1 MTVSRHL
8 EEAAARL
15 REAEIQITR
24 ASELSHSL
32 QNQHVWLEGLTAYC
46 KALADIHTYNNE
58 SIHEKLHELAAAT
71 GLKKFR
77 SST

>member
-1 MTVSRHL
+1 MTVPRHL

-15 REAEIQITR
+15 QEAEAQIAR
-24 ASELSHSL
+24 ARAHPDGVE
-32 QNQHVWLEGLTAYC
+32 NQRAWLEGLTLYC

-58 SIHEKLHELAAAT
+58 SIHEKLHELAGAT

-77 SST
+77 SSS

>member
-8 EEAAARL
+8 ENAAARL
-15 REAEIQITR
+15 QEAEAQIAR
-24 ASELSHSL
+24 AREGPPTLES
-32 QNQHVWLEGLTAYC
+32 QRAWLEALTAYC

-58 SIHEKLHELAAAT
+58 SIHEKLHELAGVT

-77 SST
+77 SSA